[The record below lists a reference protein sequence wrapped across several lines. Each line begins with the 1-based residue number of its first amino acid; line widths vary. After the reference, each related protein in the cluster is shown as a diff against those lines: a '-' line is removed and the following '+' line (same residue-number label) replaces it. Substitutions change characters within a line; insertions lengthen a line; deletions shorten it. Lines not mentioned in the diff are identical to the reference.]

1 MNITPQV
8 RLQRARNCLI
18 GYLELAANI
27 EQQKQ
32 LTDADIVNEVLEQWA
47 DWVSPNWRDEF
58 ISPVFSIF
66 ECAAVNTFQ
75 TAWERIH
82 TTLPTPRPSLV
93 QAEHDATWIE
103 FIQAAQ
109 VCLKVFLER
118 GRFSETQEI

>member
-1 MNITPQV
+1 MNITQQV

-27 EQQKQ
+27 QLQKQ
-32 LTDADIVNEVLEQWA
+32 LSDADIVNEVIEQWA

-58 ISPVFSIF
+58 ISPVFSIY

-75 TAWERIH
+75 TAWEGFH
-82 TTLPTPRPSLV
+82 TAIPTPRPSIA
-93 QAEHDATWIE
+93 QAEHDTTWIA
-103 FIQAAQ
+103 FTQAAQ
-109 VCLKVFLER
+109 LCLNVFLER